1 MVRATTENSGGRGK
15 QQLNG
20 GVARSL
26 ERNKERTPLWSEKVS
41 HVD

>member
-1 MVRATTENSGGRGK
+1 MVRGTTENGGGRGK
-15 QQLNG
+15 QQLNCK
-20 GVARSL
+20 VARSL